1 MSATVAVA
9 KDHTVHQVG
18 CPALDNRPG
27 CTCPKVEQ
35 KSIAFREGLRTRK
48 EGIKLKDSA
57 IKNLR
62 IGSRQYDD
70 YLAGYDSLNA
80 GKPQD
85 QK

>member
-1 MSATVAVA
+1 MPTTVAVA
-9 KDHTVHQVG
+9 KDHTVHEVG

-27 CTCPKVEQ
+27 CTCPKAEQ
-35 KSIAFREGLRTRK
+35 RSIAYREGLRARK
-48 EGIKLKDSA
+48 DGIKLKDSA

-70 YLAGYDSLNA
+70 YVAGFDSLDA
-80 GKPQD
+80 SKAES